1 MPKLFQRWRKQE
13 TKPASSAA
21 DETLLNSATCV
32 TVTDLIALQRHARK
46 LDLSRR
52 MPARAQLA
60 GNHQSRFRGR
70 GMDYLESRTYQPGDD
85 IRNMDWRVTAR
96 AGRPHTKLFQ
106 EERERPVVLLIDLG
120 PAMFFATR
128 GALKSVV
135 AAQTATL
142 IGWAAAAHGDRIGA
156 LLFNGG
162 HHELE
167 PRSGHR
173 GVLQLIH
180 ALKEQADPLRGL
192 ANPAHSA
199 GLNDA
204 LVRLRRIVRP
214 GSLVIMLSDFHGL
227 DDETGKH
234 LARLRHHND
243 LLAIR
248 ICDPLEQAPP
258 PPGRYAI
265 TDGTRT
271 GLLDTQSGSGREAY
285 ASYFSDQ
292 AARIETL
299 MGRNAVPLL
308 QLSTENDVI
317 AAMQRL
323 FGRRAPAGAAG
334 GLAA

>member
-1 MPKLFQRWRKQE
+1 MPGLIERWRKQE
-13 TKPASSAA
+13 KEPAASNAQEA
-21 DETLLNSATCV
+21 LLNPATCV
-32 TVTDLIALQRHARK
+32 TVTELIALQRHARK
-46 LDLSRR
+46 LDLARR

-120 PAMFFATR
+120 PGMFFATR
-128 GALKSVV
+128 GVLKSVV

-142 IGWAAAAHGDRIGA
+142 IAWAAAGHGDRIGA

-180 ALKEQADPLRGL
+180 ALKEQADPLLGL
-192 ANPAHSA
+192 GNPSHAA

-248 ICDPLEQAPP
+248 ISDPVEQVPP

-265 TDGTRT
+265 TDGSRT
-271 GLLDTQSGSGREAY
+271 ALLDTASGSGRDAY

-292 AARIETL
+292 ATRIETI

-308 QLSTENDVI
+308 QLTTGDDVI
-317 AAMQRL
+317 AAVQRL
-323 FGRRAPAGAAG
+323 FGRRAPAGASG